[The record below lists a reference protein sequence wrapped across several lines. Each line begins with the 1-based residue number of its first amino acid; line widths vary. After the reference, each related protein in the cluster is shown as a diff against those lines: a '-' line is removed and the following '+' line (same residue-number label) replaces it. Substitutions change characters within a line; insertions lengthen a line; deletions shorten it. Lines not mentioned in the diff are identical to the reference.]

1 MYIFISS
8 LNTSL
13 CFFPL
18 LCNILCILNVNFMI
32 PTTTITAVPQYAGV
46 SSQCSSTGYY
56 YTLCFQV
63 IAYKQTGNR
72 DNILTVRESFRLK
85 LSIKN
90 IFLLFS
96 STIQFPWQTWPK
108 TNTPTLEVTFLLSGE
123 CLRTH
128 TLSSFY
134 LKRKR
139 LDKSICQV
147 NQLVCKQ
154 YLLSR
159 LQPDRF
165 LGPLLAAVVRT
176 HRQSLR

>member
-1 MYIFISS
+1 MNWKHIRGKFKAFRQNHQQQLCIYSS
-8 LNTSL
+8 VAWTQAYA
-13 CFFPL
+13 FFPL
-18 LCNILCILNVNFMI
+18 LCNILCILNVNFML

-46 SSQCSSTGYY
+46 SLQRSSTGYY

-63 IAYKQTGNR
+63 IAYKQTGNK
-72 DNILTVRESFRLK
+72 DNVLAVRESFRLK

-90 IFLLFS
+90 VFLLFS

-139 LDKSICQV
+139 LDKNICQV
-147 NQLVCKQ
+147 SK
-154 YLLSR
+154 SI
-159 LQPDRF
+159 
-165 LGPLLAAVVRT
+165 
-176 HRQSLR
+176 SL